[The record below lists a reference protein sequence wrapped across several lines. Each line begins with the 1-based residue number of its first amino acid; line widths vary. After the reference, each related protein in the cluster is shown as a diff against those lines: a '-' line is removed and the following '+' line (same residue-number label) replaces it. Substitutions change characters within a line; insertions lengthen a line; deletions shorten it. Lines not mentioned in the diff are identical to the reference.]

1 MVYVLFQWIYR
12 LTSKEVVKLLPVKF
26 MFEAYPG
33 LHDLDLYVAVRK
45 VGEQCG
51 LNVP

>member
-1 MVYVLFQWIYR
+1 MEVF
-12 LTSKEVVKLLPVKF
+12 SKSYLEEVVKLLQVKF

-33 LHDLDLYVAVRK
+33 LHDLDLYVAARK
-45 VGEQCG
+45 VEEQCG